1 LVTSTPDRG
10 ARRAAVTASQ
20 VFAGALAIVAGL
32 IFAVIFKNYLW
43 DRKPPQVPKDD
54 SVEVTVA
61 AANIY
66 QMMEVRPV
74 QVKKIRMPAADADK
88 LKKTGRVLL
97 TGNQPVGR
105 VTKHPIKAETPFYDD
120 DLYELTYP
128 EPVSKYIRPGYRA
141 VIITLPAK
149 EAMVQVGDYVD
160 VYCTLANDALGPGG
174 NGTAEIAKGAK
185 VVARF
190 GTTRIGAQPPGGPDA
205 PRTYTLE
212 VTPYRDALIELAKSV
227 GGRFSFAVAATAA
240 GEGDSVVPPVG
251 NDPATEPAADLV
263 TGDDL
268 ALLFGVKP
276 PPDVPGPWVVE
287 KYVGIQNAGSTT
299 WPNYVPPSQPP
310 VGGGNTGSGRPRAQ
324 NGVSGASHTSL
335 ATATRSSSSSSG
347 QSLGGFKAPND
358 PDKPKGCA
366 TCGKK

>member
-1 LVTSTPDRG
+1 MV
-10 ARRAAVTASQ
+10 RRAAVTASQ

-32 IFAVIFKNYLW
+32 IFAIIFKNYLW

-54 SVEVTVA
+54 SVEVTLA

-66 QMMEVRPV
+66 EHMEVRPI
-74 QVKKIRMPAADADK
+74 QVKKVRMPKVDADK
-88 LKKTGRVLL
+88 LAKTGRVLL
-97 TGNQPVGR
+97 TGQQPVGR
-105 VTKHPIKAETPFYDD
+105 TTKRPIKAETPFYDD

-141 VIITLPAK
+141 CIITLPAK

-160 VYCTLANDALGPGG
+160 VYCTLSNDALGPGG
-174 NGTAEIAKGAK
+174 NGTAEMAKGCK

-190 GTTRIGAQPPGGPDA
+190 GTTRLGAQPPGGPDA
-205 PRTYTLE
+205 PRSYTLE
-212 VTPYRDALIELAKSV
+212 VTPYRDALIELAKSL
-227 GGRFSFAVAATAA
+227 GGKFSFAVAATQAD
-240 GEGDSVVPPVG
+240 GENVVAPPA
-251 NDPATEPAADLV
+251 NDPTTEPPADLV

-268 ALLFGVKP
+268 AALFGVKP

-287 KYVGIQNAGSTT
+287 KYVGIHDAGKTT
-299 WPNYVPPSQPP
+299 WPNYVPPSQTTPSSASP
-310 VGGGNTGSGRPRAQ
+310 ASNGRPRTQ
-324 NGVSGASHTSL
+324 GGVSGAANTSL
-335 ATATRSSSSSSG
+335 AMTSRSSSSSSG
-347 QSLGGFKAPND
+347 QSLAGFKAPAD